1 MAETQ
6 ALCPAFAKRPSPPDQ
21 IISMNI
27 GFIGTGAIAQAI
39 IQGMCTCARAPDE
52 IWVSPRNLERAQ
64 QLAATFTQ
72 VKVADSNQSVVDHC
86 DWVFIT
92 VKPDIAEA
100 VLAELRF
107 SPGQKVVNCVST
119 LSLAQAQALI
129 GVPVALLKAIPL
141 TPVALHLGPIAF
153 TPPDPQLRN
162 LFAPLGTAV
171 AAPDEAALRSLA
183 VVTAQIAPFYAL
195 QATIERWLK
204 NQGLDP
210 TEARGYVSSMFH
222 ALATLAMAD
231 QAPSFETLLN
241 EAATPGGLNEQALSQ
256 LQEAGWLTQLEASL
270 DSIQTRL
277 LEAGAG

>member
-1 MAETQ
+1 
-6 ALCPAFAKRPSPPDQ
+6 
-21 IISMNI
+21 MNI
-27 GFIGTGAIAQAI
+27 GFIGTGAIAQAV
-39 IQGMCTCARAPDE
+39 IQGLCTCAHTPQA
-52 IWVSPRNLERAQ
+52 IWVSPRNPQRAQ
-64 QLAATFTQ
+64 QLVATYTP
-72 VKVADSNQSVVDHC
+72 VTLANSNQAVVDHC

-129 GVPVALLKAIPL
+129 GMPVALFKAIPL

-153 TPPDPQLRN
+153 TPPDPQLRS

-195 QATIERWLK
+195 QATIGRWLE

-231 QAPSFETLLN
+231 QALSFETLLS
-241 EAATPGGLNEQALSQ
+241 EAAPPGGLNEQALSQ

-270 DSIQTRL
+270 DSIQARL
-277 LEAGAG
+277 LGAGSG